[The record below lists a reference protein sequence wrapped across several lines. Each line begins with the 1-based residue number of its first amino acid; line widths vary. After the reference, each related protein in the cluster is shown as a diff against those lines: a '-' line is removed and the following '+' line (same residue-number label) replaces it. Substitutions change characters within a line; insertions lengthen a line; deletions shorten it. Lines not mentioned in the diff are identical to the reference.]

1 MREPPFDDARP
12 RHEAHLPRGLGG
24 QVCRRISQWSIKSPA
39 KGEVTGDEIS
49 RLVHRRNCNLHVL
62 NAVLTTGRQGLAVGA
77 RALQRNITALSHL
90 NRLDCVNSCD
100 RIRAGWW
107 IELEPYFVACVAD
120 AMSDAFEVC
129 VSGRLPSPRGRDR
142 PTEQREKSKHER
154 ALAQR
159 GTRATRAL
167 QGPSLFHPPAC
178 LRPCAA
184 SAPGSTAKLP
194 AAGLP
199 PRPAASNAHEIKIP
213 GRYMR
218 SRRRDRS
225 IAQ

>member
-24 QVCRRISQWSIKSPA
+24 QVCRRVSQWSIKSPA

-62 NAVLTTGRQGLAVGA
+62 NAALTTGRQGLAVGA

-154 ALAQR
+154 ALAQHR
-159 GTRATRAL
+159 SPLGHTRNAGLA
-167 QGPSLFHPPAC
+167 GAFPFPS
-178 LRPCAA
+178 PC
-184 SAPGSTAKLP
+184 LP
-194 AAGLP
+194 AALRCQCAGQHSQAAGC
-199 PRPAASNAHEIKIP
+199 RPAAKA
-213 GRYMR
+213 RRLQR
-218 SRRRDRS
+218 S
-225 IAQ
+225 